1 MQPLLSKK
9 NPTCLVALSD
19 STQMQQFDVVSN
31 NSELHLFLFA
41 YSKASFT
48 RTQSFERQISVQMS
62 ILTPFQK
69 KKIPV
74 HTTYLKTHI
83 LCSFIC
89 TGMVCHC
96 KQEADCILVY
106 ATALL
111 RIYLDNLSA
120 KHYKHFH
127 HFIMNVYLRLCK

>member
-69 KKIPV
+69 KKNPCSYNISENAYPMLIHLHWDGV
-74 HTTYLKTHI
+74 PLQTRSRLYTCVCD
-83 LCSFIC
+83 CSF
-89 TGMVCHC
+89 
-96 KQEADCILVY
+96 KN
-106 ATALL
+106 LL
-111 RIYLDNLSA
+111 G
-120 KHYKHFH
+120 
-127 HFIMNVYLRLCK
+127 